1 MIKKKSIERKYEQ
14 AERIARVIIGDFME
28 RRIAKIQKEL
38 AFDELLI
45 ISEDIN
51 RFYFTGFRSS
61 AGMLLITASD
71 VSFYIDFRY
80 FEKAQRE
87 IKHCSVFL
95 LTNTEK
101 TLKEYIQK
109 HNIKTVFLETSY
121 APIGMIS
128 SYRKMIPENCEISL
142 DSRINDKILEIRSI
156 KSAEE
161 IMNIKE
167 AQRLTDETFSYILD
181 RIQKGRTELEI
192 MLDMEFYMRKQGSEG
207 VSFDFVVV
215 SGKNSS
221 LPHGVPTNKSIEDG
235 DFITMDFGAVI
246 NGYRSDMTR
255 TVAIGG
261 VSDLQSKVYD
271 AVLSAQNL
279 ALEQI
284 KPGAVCKEIDE
295 IARNYIYHSG
305 YEGCFGHG
313 LGHSVGLEIHEAPSF
328 NTTDSAIL
336 RSGMVLTV
344 EPGIY
349 LESQFGV
356 RIEDMVVINEDGYE
370 NITKSPKELII
381 L

>member
-1 MIKKKSIERKYEQ
+1 
-14 AERIARVIIGDFME
+14 ME

-38 AFDELLI
+38 APDELLI

-61 AGMLLITASD
+61 AGLLFITRSD

-80 FEKAQRE
+80 FEKAQSE
-87 IKHCSVFL
+87 IKHCAVSL
-95 LTNTEK
+95 LENTEK
-101 TLKEYIQK
+101 TLNSYIQK
-109 HNIKTVFLETSY
+109 HSIKTIFLETSY
-121 APIGMIS
+121 ASIDKIS
-128 SYRKMIPENCEISL
+128 AYRKMVPENCEISL
-142 DSRINDKILEIRSI
+142 DSRINDKILEIRAI
-156 KSAEE
+156 KSANE
-161 IMNIKE
+161 IHNIKE
-167 AQRLTDETFSYILD
+167 AQRLTDETFFYILD

-192 MLDMEFYMRKQGSEG
+192 LLEMEFYMRKQGSEG

-221 LPHGVPTNKSIEDG
+221 LPHGVPSKKPIEDG
-235 DFITMDFGAVI
+235 DFITLDFGAVI

-255 TVAIGG
+255 TVAFGR
-261 VSDLQSKVYD
+261 VNDSQKEVYET
-271 AVLSAQNL
+271 VLNAQNQAL
-279 ALEQI
+279 AQI

-295 IARNYIYHSG
+295 VARKYIYQNG

-328 NTTDSAIL
+328 NTKDSTVL
-336 RSGMVLTV
+336 RPGMVLTV

-349 LESQFGV
+349 LEGQFGV
-356 RIEDMVVINEDGYE
+356 RIEDMVCITETKYE

>member
-1 MIKKKSIERKYEQ
+1 MQ
-14 AERIARVIIGDFME
+14 QRIL
-28 RRIAKIQKEL
+28 KIQKEL
-38 AFDELLI
+38 SSDELLI
-45 ISEDIN
+45 VSNEVN
-51 RFYFTGFRSS
+51 RRYFTGFHSS
-61 AGMLLITASD
+61 AGLLLITASD

-80 FEKAQRE
+80 FEKAQSE

-101 TLKEYIQK
+101 TLRAYIQK
-109 HNIKTVFLETSY
+109 HNIKMVFLETSY
-121 APIGMIS
+121 APIDTIS
-128 SYRKMIPENCEISL
+128 SYRKMIPEECELSL
-142 DSRINDKILEIRSI
+142 DSRINNKILEIRSI
-156 KSAEE
+156 KSIKE
-161 IMNIKE
+161 IKNIKE

-181 RIQKGRTELEI
+181 RIKKGRSELEI

-221 LPHGVPTNKSIEDG
+221 LPHGVPTNKRIEDG
-235 DFITMDFGAVI
+235 DFITMDFGAVV

-261 VSDLQSKVYD
+261 VNDLQRKVYD
-271 AVLSAQNL
+271 TVLSAQNL
-279 ALEQI
+279 ALVQI
-284 KPGAVCKEIDE
+284 KPGAVCKKIDDV
-295 IARNYIYHSG
+295 ARDYIYNNG

-328 NTTDSAIL
+328 NTTDSTVL
-336 RSGMVLTV
+336 RPGMVLTV

-349 LESQFGV
+349 LEGQFGV
-356 RIEDMVVINEDGYE
+356 RIEDMVVINENGYE

>member
-1 MIKKKSIERKYEQ
+1 MQ
-14 AERIARVIIGDFME
+14 Q
-28 RRIAKIQKEL
+28 RIAKIQNEL
-38 AFDELLI
+38 SNDELLI
-45 ISEDIN
+45 ISNEVN
-51 RFYFTGFRSS
+51 RRYFTGFHSS
-61 AGMLLITASD
+61 AGLLLVTAAD
-71 VSFYIDFRY
+71 VAFYIDFRY
-80 FEKAQRE
+80 FEKAQSE

-95 LTNTEK
+95 LSNTEK
-101 TLKEYIQK
+101 TLKAYIQK
-109 HNIKTVFLETSY
+109 HNIKKVFLETSY
-121 APIGMIS
+121 APIDTIS
-128 SYRKMIPENCEISL
+128 SYRRMVPENCEISL

-156 KSAEE
+156 KSVDE
-161 IMNIKE
+161 IKNIKE

-221 LPHGVPTNKSIEDG
+221 LPHGVPTNKPIEDG
-235 DFITMDFGAVI
+235 DFITMDFGAVV

-255 TVAIGG
+255 TVAIGS
-261 VSDLQSKVYD
+261 VSDLQRKVYD
-271 AVLSAQNL
+271 TVLSAQNL

-284 KPGAVCKEIDE
+284 EPGAVCKEVDR
-295 IARNYIYHSG
+295 IARDYINDCG

-336 RSGMVLTV
+336 NLGMVLTV

-349 LESQFGV
+349 LEGQFGV
-356 RIEDMVVINEDGYE
+356 RIEDMVVINENGYE